1 MSISSPASPRG
12 QQGENLS
19 GASTFS
25 PRAASDYNAL
35 GSQAN
40 TNAWLVD
47 GIWDNEYTFNTVLVQ
62 PSVESVQEF
71 KVLTGTYSAEF
82 GGGAGVV
89 SVSTRSGS
97 NALHGEAFEFLRNR
111 VLDAKPYQFT
121 PAPVVKPPFKRNQF
135 GAAVG
140 GRSGA
145 TRRSFS
151 AIITE
156 RAIKAVE
163 RIRSRERK
171 LIDSVRGAGFKVSDL
186 REGLLE

>member
-1 MSISSPASPRG
+1 MKARWLMCMFVMSGLVLEPAVSPAQVTTGTILGTVVDPTGAAIPGASTG
-12 QQGENLS
+12 QQGGNLS

-97 NALHGEAFEFLRNR
+97 NALHREAFESLRNR
-111 VLDAKPYQFT
+111 ALDAKPYQFT
-121 PAPVVKPPFKRNQF
+121 PTPVVKPPFKRNQF

-140 GRSGA
+140 GPI
-145 TRRSFS
+145 RRNKTF
-151 AIITE
+151 
-156 RAIKAVE
+156 
-163 RIRSRERK
+163 
-171 LIDSVRGAGFKVSDL
+171 FF
-186 REGLLE
+186 